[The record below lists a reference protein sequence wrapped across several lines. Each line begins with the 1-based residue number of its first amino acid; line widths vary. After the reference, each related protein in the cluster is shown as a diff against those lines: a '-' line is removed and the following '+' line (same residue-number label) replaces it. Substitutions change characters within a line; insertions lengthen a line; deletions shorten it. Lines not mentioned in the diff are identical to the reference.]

1 MSSAL
6 EGIKV
11 VDVSQVAAA
20 PVAARHLADFGAD
33 VIHVESTVTGDFWRG
48 YQSGHGGTVGIT
60 SEINYNW
67 ENYNRNKRSIT
78 INLAQESGRTVVHKL
93 IENADVFITNMRPFE
108 LDRFELDYST
118 LERLNPMIIYASIN
132 GYGKKGTDKDSPAYD
147 ITAYWTRAGVPYAM
161 TNTGMPNPTFRPAF
175 GDNLAG
181 MTLAFG
187 IMAALFVREKTGIGQ
202 EVDVSLYHTGIY
214 QLSFDYAAALATRQD
229 FKEEMIKRR
238 GEAGRVVSPEREQI
252 MAEAEAA
259 VARLS
264 ESTRGT
270 LPNSLTISYTTKD
283 ERRILLQMLQPD
295 RYFPR
300 FCRAI
305 GQEQLIQDPRF
316 NSFETRRENSPEL
329 TQILD
334 EVFKSKTLEEW
345 KPCLGDIPCAPAQTI
360 MEVIDDPQARENDFF
375 TSFDHPTYGP
385 LEVISNPAKLSKTPA
400 SVRMPA
406 PELGQHT
413 EEILLEYG
421 YTWEDIIQFK
431 EQGIIA

>member
-1 MSSAL
+1 MPLAL

-33 VIHVESTVTGDFWRG
+33 VIHVESPVTGDFWRG
-48 YQSGHGGTVGIT
+48 YQSGHGGNVGIT

-67 ENYNRNKRSIT
+67 ENYNRNKRSLT
-78 INLAQESGRTVVHKL
+78 LNLSQEGGRGALYKL
-93 IENADVFITNMRPFE
+93 IEKADVFITNMRPFE
-108 LDRFELDYST
+108 LDRFKLDYDT
-118 LERLNPMIIYASIN
+118 LDRLNPRIIYASIN
-132 GYGKKGTDKDSPAYD
+132 GLGKKGPEKDAPSYD
-147 ITAYWTRAGVPYAM
+147 ITAYWTRAGIPYAL
-161 TNTGMPNPTFRPAF
+161 TTTGMPSPGFRPAF

-187 IMAALFVREKTGIGQ
+187 IMAALFVREKTGVGQ

-229 FKEEMIKRR
+229 FKEEMIKRE
-238 GEAGRVVSPEREQI
+238 EAGRAVSPDREQI

-264 ESTRGT
+264 ESTRGNM
-270 LPNSLTISYTTKD
+270 PNSLTMSYTTKD
-283 ERRILLQMLQPD
+283 ERRILFQMLQPD
-295 RYFPR
+295 RYWPR
-300 FCRAI
+300 LCRAI
-305 GQEQLIQDPRF
+305 GREELVRDPRF
-316 NSFETRRENSPEL
+316 NSFEARRENGPEL

-334 EVFKSKTLEEW
+334 EVLKCRTLEEW
-345 KPCLGDIPCAPAQTI
+345 KSCLGDIPCAPAQTI
-360 MEVIDDPQARENDFF
+360 MEVINDPQARENDFF
-375 TSFDHPTYGP
+375 TAFDHPTYGP

-431 EQGIIA
+431 EQGTIA